1 MPTVQTAEPNSVT
14 TDLSKENSQKL
25 NHLSSTELF
34 EIEKHTIKCSDK
46 FDKLAVEVS
55 VQKEK
60 QLVAHQRCFIL
71 TVHNLGFDNT
81 QYEEFINS
89 VHMAGIRMR
98 TVWLHV
104 TLPGQERDA
113 ADLNLRKYP
122 TLEELADELVTVL
135 DYFQLQQVVLMGEGV
150 GATIC
155 GHFAIKHSH
164 RCHGLLLLEPV
175 VSTAG
180 VLESMKYKLNRTG
193 FMGSRK
199 SSLTNSERSN
209 SLSISVTSD
218 SQSLNEN
225 ETFHLNPVSDGNDTK
240 YMDKNVK
247 NMSLFSEA
255 FLNRTC
261 LLDQIANLSV
271 DCFIATGK
279 QSANYNEAKRLFR
292 SIQLNNRKSP
302 EKMVNTDRKSVV

>member
-1 MPTVQTAEPNSVT
+1 MS
-14 TDLSKENSQKL
+14 
-25 NHLSSTELF
+25 
-34 EIEKHTIKCSDK
+34 
-46 FDKLAVEVS
+46 
-55 VQKEK
+55 
-60 QLVAHQRCFIL
+60 
-71 TVHNLGFDNT
+71 
-81 QYEEFINS
+81 
-89 VHMAGIRMR
+89 GIRMR

-104 TLPGQERDA
+104 TLPGQGRDA

-122 TLEELADELVTVL
+122 TLEELADELVNVL
-135 DYFQLQQVVLMGEGV
+135 DYFQLQQAVLMGEGV

-155 GHFAIKHSH
+155 AHFAIKHSN

-180 VLESMKYKLNRTG
+180 VLESMKYKFNRTG
-193 FMGSRK
+193 FMASRK

-225 ETFHLNPVSDGNDTK
+225 ETFHLNAISDANESIR
-240 YMDKNVK
+240 NVK

-261 LLDQIANLSV
+261 LLDQIANL
-271 DCFIATGK
+271 T
-279 QSANYNEAKRLFR
+279 
-292 SIQLNNRKSP
+292 
-302 EKMVNTDRKSVV
+302 